1 MDTKKIQSNKSKHR
15 FVVRNAIDLGNSFD
29 MLFRENLLRLM
40 HLDCKPA
47 LGDNEDW
54 DSETAFYCTVDLL
67 EKHDVWCDKSEN
79 VRFDKR
85 ELIQNLLDVS
95 WKTTAIEK
103 MDSLLTNFEQCD
115 CGFQKS
121 IRTGKC
127 AHCSRTHP
135 REVANG

>member
-15 FVVRNAIDLGNSFD
+15 FVVRNVVDLGNSFD

-40 HLDCKPA
+40 HLDCTPA

-54 DSETAFYCTVDLL
+54 DSETAFYCTLEQL

-95 WKTTAIEK
+95 WKATAIEK
-103 MDSLLTNFEQCD
+103 MDRLLTNFEQCD

-127 AHCSRTHP
+127 AHCLRTHS